1 METTT
6 TTNAGATT
14 ETVETT
20 EVKETY
26 TKAEMEALLQ
36 KESDRRVTEAL
47 KKAEKTTA
55 KKISEAEKLAKMSEA
70 EKYEYNLAEREKFI
84 ADKERQLSLSENKVT
99 ALTIMSEKGI
109 PSTLIDFIV
118 TEDADEMMSNINL
131 FQAEIAKA
139 VRLEVSKRMASG
151 NPKKGI
157 GSDASITKETFNKMS
172 VTEMTKLS
180 VENPELF
187 NRLVSE
193 R

>member
-6 TTNAGATT
+6 TTNAGAV
-14 ETVETT
+14 ETVETET
-20 EVKETY
+20 VKETY

-36 KESDRRVTEAL
+36 SESDRRVTEAL

-118 TEDADEMMSNINL
+118 TEDADEMMANINL
-131 FQAEIAKA
+131 FQNEIAKA

-157 GSDASITKETFNKMS
+157 GSDVVSNESFKKMS
-172 VTEMTKLS
+172 LSEMNKLS
-180 VENPELF
+180 TENPELF
-187 NRLVSE
+187 AKLSAE

>member
-6 TTNAGATT
+6 TTT
-14 ETVETT
+14 ENLETKGLEET
-20 EVKETY
+20 KETY

-47 KKAEKTTA
+47 KKAEKNTA

-131 FQAEIAKA
+131 FQNEIAKA

-157 GSDASITKETFNKMS
+157 GSDATITKEAFKKMS

-180 VENPELF
+180 NENPELF
-187 NRLVSE
+187 NKLVAE